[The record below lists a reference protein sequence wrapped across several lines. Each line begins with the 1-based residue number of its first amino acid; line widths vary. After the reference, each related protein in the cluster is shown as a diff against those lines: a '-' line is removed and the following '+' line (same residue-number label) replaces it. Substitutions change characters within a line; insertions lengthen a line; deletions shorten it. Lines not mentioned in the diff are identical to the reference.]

1 MSRCNQWGKDMA
13 ETKTKQ
19 TDIAV
24 ADFIAA
30 IDDPVRRADAM
41 ALDTLFRRVTGWA
54 PVMWG
59 PSMVG
64 YGAYDYTYASG
75 HSGSSLATGFSPRKA
90 EHSIYVIPG
99 YQDYGPILARL
110 GKHKTGK
117 SCLYV
122 KRLSDIDTV
131 ALEDL
136 IRAGLQDLGRI
147 WPIRPS

>member
-1 MSRCNQWGKDMA
+1 MPEN
-13 ETKTKQ
+13 KTKP
-19 TDIAV
+19 TEIAV

-30 IDDPVRRADAM
+30 IDDPARRADAI
-41 ALDTLFRRVTGWA
+41 ALDALFRRVTGWT

-59 PSMVG
+59 PSMIG
-64 YGAYDYTYASG
+64 YGASDYTYASG

-90 EHSIYVIPG
+90 ELSIYIMPG
-99 YQDYGPILARL
+99 YQDYGAILARL

-122 KRLSDIDTV
+122 KRLSDIDTA

-136 IRAGLQDLGRI
+136 VRTGVQDLSAK
-147 WPIRPS
+147 WPVRPS

>member
-1 MSRCNQWGKDMA
+1 MPEN
-13 ETKTKQ
+13 KTKP
-19 TDIAV
+19 TEIAV

-30 IDDPVRRADAM
+30 IDDPARRADAI
-41 ALDTLFRRVTGWA
+41 ALDALFRRVTGWT

-59 PSMVG
+59 PSMIG
-64 YGAYDYTYASG
+64 YGTYDYTYASG

-90 EHSIYVIPG
+90 ELSIYIMPG
-99 YQDYGPILARL
+99 YQDYGAILARL

-122 KRLSDIDTV
+122 KRLSDIDTA

-136 IRAGLQDLGRI
+136 VRTGVQDLSAK
-147 WPIRPS
+147 WPVRPS

>member
-1 MSRCNQWGKDMA
+1 MPEN
-13 ETKTKQ
+13 KTKP
-19 TDIAV
+19 TEIAV

-30 IDDPVRRADAM
+30 IDDPGRRADAI
-41 ALDTLFRRVTGWA
+41 ALDALFRRVTGWT

-59 PSMVG
+59 PSMIG

-90 EHSIYVIPG
+90 ELSIYILPG
-99 YQDYGPILARL
+99 YQDYGAILARL

-122 KRLSDIDTV
+122 KRLSDIDTA

-136 IRAGLQDLGRI
+136 VRTGVQDLSAK
-147 WPIRPS
+147 WPVRPS

>member
-1 MSRCNQWGKDMA
+1 MPEN
-13 ETKTKQ
+13 KTKP
-19 TDIAV
+19 TEITV

-30 IDDPVRRADAM
+30 IDDPARRADAI
-41 ALDTLFRRVTGWA
+41 ALDALFRRVTGWT

-59 PSMVG
+59 PSMIG

-90 EHSIYVIPG
+90 ELSIYILPG
-99 YQDYGPILARL
+99 YQDYGAILARL

-122 KRLSDIDTV
+122 KRLSDIDTA

-136 IRAGLQDLGRI
+136 VRTGVQDLSAK
-147 WPIRPS
+147 WPVRPS